1 MEKNLQQKSYIG
13 SRISERIKELN
24 ISQSELARR
33 VGIKQPTI
41 NALILNPKTKSKY
54 IVDIAAALGVS
65 PDWLRYGEGDKEAT
79 AKPNQQDEGEFD
91 ALCKKWLQNLQLT
104 ANITGTPLLA
114 AAAHYAAIEAK
125 GLPLT
130 KENYT
135 KVLEAMKRIYGEETN
150 DGSGNQTTN

>member
-1 MEKNLQQKSYIG
+1 MKLSDRVKLRMSDLGLTPADVGRLLNKDSFVIRSLLTGRAQSFRDIPALAKALQTTPSWL
-13 SRISERIKELN
+13 LN
-24 ISQSELARR
+24 
-33 VGIKQPTI
+33 
-41 NALILNPKTKSKY
+41 
-54 IVDIAAALGVS
+54 
-65 PDWLRYGEGDKEAT
+65 GEGDKEAT

-150 DGSGNQTTN
+150 DGAGNQTTS